1 MPAVPLI
8 YDIVREALINAAVE
22 CGQVEIEQRLRTDKP
37 YARVMGSIST
47 QGRCSTF
54 RSESY
59 KNALEVNFYQLYK
72 LDKLKT
78 QEKIADALAWL
89 FMQPTITFTYS
100 GDPLLQKYD
109 KDEPF
114 CHPAIAAVLVIL
126 FFSKKRYPMFPEDL
140 FESSVEDG
148 DEAGELELPMAMV
161 AYAATIV
168 GAWLKQ
174 YQSGLFIKVQ
184 FSTTIFS
191 SMYNNLLND
200 LKRIKAANLLGFH
213 SIMHDLYKQ
222 VMGISV
228 EENVDPASAG
238 PSSEVDFKNVGIKK
252 KGRRGN

>member
-1 MPAVPLI
+1 VK
-8 YDIVREALINAAVE
+8 
-22 CGQVEIEQRLRTDKP
+22 IEQRLRTDKP
-37 YARVMGSIST
+37 YARVMDSISVRTT

-78 QEKIADALAWL
+78 QEKIADALTWL

-114 CHPAIAAVLVIL
+114 CHPAIAAVL
-126 FFSKKRYPMFPEDL
+126 
-140 FESSVEDG
+140 
-148 DEAGELELPMAMV
+148 
-161 AYAATIV
+161 V

-200 LKRIKAANLLGFH
+200 LKRIKAANMLGFH
-213 SIMHDLYKQ
+213 FIMHDLYKK

-228 EENVDPASAG
+228 EENIDPASAG
-238 PSSEVDFKNVGIKK
+238 PSSEVDFKNMGIKK
-252 KGRRGN
+252 KGRCGN